1 MLVKRILAL
10 PGDRVQTL
18 PPHPDL
24 TVTIP
29 PGHAW
34 VEGTPRMYSP
44 FQELNLSQ
52 EMINGDQKTVITLD
66 L

>member
-10 PGDRVQTL
+10 PGDKVQTL
-18 PPHPDL
+18 PPYPDQIV
-24 TVTIP
+24 TVP

-34 VEGTPRMYSP
+34 VEGMLEQWLISP
-44 FQELNLSQ
+44 AYHSQ
-52 EMINGDQKTVITLD
+52 VMINGAQETATTSD